1 MFYVIKYYQRNK
13 ETGVYE
19 LQYEHYDKLLDA
31 LEAVKIC
38 ERSDITVFIS
48 LKKVG

>member
-1 MFYVIKYYQRNK
+1 MFYVIKYYLKVNDI
-13 ETGVYE
+13 YE

-31 LEAVKIC
+31 LAAVRTC

-48 LKKVG
+48 LKKIG

>member
-1 MFYVIKYYQRNK
+1 MFYVIKYYLKVNDI
-13 ETGVYE
+13 YE

-31 LEAVKIC
+31 LAAVKIC